1 MNLDVQL
8 IRHATLRIQI
18 DELNLLVDPMLSDKD
33 AMTPI
38 QDSGDDRRN
47 PLVPLPL
54 SIEGLLHGINAV
66 LVTHTHRDHWDDA
79 ATANIPRDLRILCQP
94 QDADKFHEWGFED
107 VRPIHSAAVFGH
119 VSIYRTGAQHGTGE
133 LAKKMAPVSGYFLNS
148 RKGDSLYIAGDSVW
162 SNPVQDVLQ
171 RYRPHVTILNTG
183 AARFTYGDPITM
195 DEKDVVRVVR
205 HAPYTKVIAVHMESI
220 NHCGLTRKDLAR
232 HLADN
237 NIGEQVLIPADG
249 EHLRF

>member
-1 MNLDVQL
+1 MNLDIQL
-8 IRHATLRIQI
+8 IRHATLRIKI

-38 QDSGDDRRN
+38 QDSSDDRRN
-47 PLVPLPL
+47 PLVPLPVPMDEIL
-54 SIEGLLHGINAV
+54 QGINAV
-66 LVTHTHRDHWDDA
+66 LITHTHRDHWDDA
-79 ATANIPRDLRILCQP
+79 ATQLIPKDLRILCQP
-94 QDADKFHEWGFED
+94 EDADKFHEWGFED

-133 LAKKMAPVSGYFLNS
+133 LAEKMAPVSGYFLNS

-162 SNPVQDVLQ
+162 SNPVKDVLQ
-171 RYRPHVTILNTG
+171 RYRPHVTVLNTG
-183 AARFTYGDPITM
+183 AARFTYGAPITM

-205 HAPYTKVIAVHMESI
+205 QAPYTKVVAVHMESI